1 MGQKGDLMAHNE
13 QRAGKML
20 HLTMAQLLTI
30 YKAGTLASA
39 AAGKELVKRGV
50 ALPSRDFT
58 RKQ

>member
-1 MGQKGDLMAHNE
+1 MAHNE

-50 ALPSRDFT
+50 ALPARDFT